1 MIYWRHTYYKMHSLK
16 KWVHQLLLIS
26 DLIIWLL
33 LDYFLWKPCTTP
45 AFDVI
50 FEKSASSFTIPAWW
64 PYKWVKL
71 KIVAN
76 SFLAE
81 LRKVF
86 FSFSFLAIF
95 LVHSPTSS
103 SKVDFPQH
111 VDVLLHTF
119 SLLLLSTLLLFA
131 FYSGHVGIEFLCSLL
146 SSFLWLQKE
155 PLLIYA

>member
-50 FEKSASSFTIPAWW
+50 FEKSASSLTIPAWW

-86 FSFSFLAIF
+86 FSFSFLVIF
-95 LVHSPTSS
+95 LFHSPTSS
-103 SKVDFPQH
+103 RFSSTNHPQCLKISQKVPFKTKFTFKVDKNGPIWRVFANGTQT
-111 VDVLLHTF
+111 VLPDR
-119 SLLLLSTLLLFA
+119 SLCNRTKN
-131 FYSGHVGIEFLCSLL
+131 
-146 SSFLWLQKE
+146 W
-155 PLLIYA
+155 

>member
-86 FSFSFLAIF
+86 FSFSFLVIF
-95 LVHSPTSS
+95 LFHSPTSS
-103 SKVDFPQH
+103 SFSSTNHPQCLKISQKVAFNITSEASY
-111 VDVLLHTF
+111 VYI
-119 SLLLLSTLLLFA
+119 LSA
-131 FYSGHVGIEFLCSLL
+131 
-146 SSFLWLQKE
+146 
-155 PLLIYA
+155 

>member
-86 FSFSFLAIF
+86 FSFSFLVIF
-95 LVHSPTSS
+95 LFHSPTSS
-103 SKVDFPQH
+103 RFSSTNHPQCLKISQKVAFNITSEASY
-111 VDVLLHTF
+111 VYI
-119 SLLLLSTLLLFA
+119 LSGLKCPKWSILASIWKPETR
-131 FYSGHVGIEFLCSLL
+131 C
-146 SSFLWLQKE
+146 
-155 PLLIYA
+155 

>member
-1 MIYWRHTYYKMHSLK
+1 MHSLK

-86 FSFSFLAIF
+86 FSFSFLVIF
-95 LVHSPTSS
+95 LFHSPTSS
-103 SKVDFPQH
+103 RFSSTNHPQCLKISQKVPFKTKFTFKSGQKWSKLANFCKAENGSQA
-111 VDVLLHTF
+111 VLPDR
-119 SLLLLSTLLLFA
+119 SLCNRTKN
-131 FYSGHVGIEFLCSLL
+131 
-146 SSFLWLQKE
+146 W
-155 PLLIYA
+155 